1 MFAAGADIK
10 HHRETPPPCGQSRE
24 VQGHPRDADDGRHD
38 DTMTLRPLILLA
50 TNPQ

>member
-10 HHRETPPPCGQSRE
+10 HHRETPPPCGQSWE
-24 VQGHPRDADDGRHD
+24 VHPRDADDGRHD
-38 DTMTLRPLILLA
+38 DTMMLRPLILLA